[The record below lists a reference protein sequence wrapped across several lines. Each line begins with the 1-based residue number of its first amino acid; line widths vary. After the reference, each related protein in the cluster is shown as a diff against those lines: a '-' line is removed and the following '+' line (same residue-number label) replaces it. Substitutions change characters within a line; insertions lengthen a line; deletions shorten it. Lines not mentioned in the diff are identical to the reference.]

1 MSADSRRQEAEAL
14 GREAEAL
21 LPELT
26 AFRRELHRRPELSME
41 EVETTRRIREE
52 LAREGIRLLP
62 LDLPVGVLAEIDGG
76 EPGPLVALRA
86 DIDAL
91 PVTEETGLPFASEIP
106 GRMHACGHDFH
117 TAAILGAAKLLHRRA
132 GSFRGRVRLLF
143 QPGEE
148 KGTGAKALIG
158 AGALEGVQA
167 IFGMHNK
174 PDLPVGTIGLREG
187 PLMASVDGFKIRVSG
202 KGGHA
207 AIPDAAIDPIV
218 AASAIV
224 GGLQTAVSRS
234 ISPHHSAVLSVCRFQ
249 AGTTWNV
256 IPDEAV
262 LDGTIRT
269 FDAEVR
275 SRMPVLLERIAA
287 GIAAGYGAEARV
299 SWFAGIPFVDND
311 PGAVDIVK
319 TAANR
324 LSLTITKAERSSGG
338 EDFAYYQREVP
349 GGFIWLGTGG
359 TEQWHH
365 PKFTVSEEALAPA
378 AALFALSALEA
389 LERLE
394 QEVPPLVQVE

>member
-1 MSADSRRQEAEAL
+1 MSGAEL
-14 GREAEAL
+14 HREAAEL

-26 AFRRELHRRPELSME
+26 ALRRELHRRPELSME

-91 PVTEETGLPFASEIP
+91 PITEETGLPFASEIP

-117 TAAILGAAKLLHRRA
+117 TAAILGAAKLLKRRA
-132 GSFRGRVRLLF
+132 GRFRGTVRLLF

-148 KGTGAKALIG
+148 KGTGAKALIR

-174 PDLPVGTIGLREG
+174 PELPVGTIGLTAG
-187 PLMASVDGFKIRVSG
+187 PLMASVDGFKIRIRG

-218 AASAIV
+218 AASAVV

-234 ISPHHSAVLSVCRFQ
+234 ISPHQSAVLSVCSFQ

-269 FDAEVR
+269 FDAGVR
-275 SRMPVLLERIAA
+275 AQMPKLLERIAA
-287 GIAAGYGAEARV
+287 GIAAGYGAEAEV

-311 PGAVDIVK
+311 PGAVDLVR
-319 TAANR
+319 TAAEA
-324 LSLTITKAERSSGG
+324 LSLQITKAERSSGG

-349 GGFIWLGTGG
+349 GCFVWLGTAGG
-359 TEQWHH
+359 EQWHH

-378 AALFALSALEA
+378 AALFALTALTA
-389 LERLE
+389 LERLGA
-394 QEVPPLVQVE
+394 QVPPLVRTE